1 MCKFGDV
8 NVEICSCEDMEM
20 SRCGDMSMWR
30 FGVIDTANLCFL
42 ASRSLQDQNISQL
55 ML

>member
-30 FGVIDTANLCFL
+30 FGVIDTANLCFWL
-42 ASRSLQDQNISQL
+42 VEVYKTKTFLS
-55 ML
+55 